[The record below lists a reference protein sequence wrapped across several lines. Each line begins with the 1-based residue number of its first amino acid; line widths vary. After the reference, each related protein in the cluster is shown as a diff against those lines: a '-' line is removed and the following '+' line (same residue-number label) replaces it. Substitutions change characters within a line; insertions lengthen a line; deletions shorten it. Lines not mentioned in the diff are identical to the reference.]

1 MRFNDPLEPG
11 RAKGELCGGTPGV
24 VGALLEPGL
33 SGDGLPMLDVEGLG
47 CCP

>member
-1 MRFNDPLEPG
+1 MRFREPREPG

-33 SGDGLPMLDVEGLG
+33 SGEVFPMLDVDGLG
-47 CCP
+47 